1 MGLVVGGLV
10 GGRVVFGCSGRL
22 RLFWAKDR
30 LPTAVAHG
38 YIYLKKPFGLIPDY
52 RPNTKIRSTLLSL
65 AISLLVFFYSVAKV

>member
-38 YIYLKKPFGLIPDY
+38 SKKTVWID
-52 RPNTKIRSTLLSL
+52 S
-65 AISLLVFFYSVAKV
+65 